1 LSDRHDDLRQLSEV
15 MRGRH
20 PYALLAQLRERSPYS
35 PSDGLV
41 VVGRYDHCTRIL
53 RHPRVSS
60 GWDRARINQR
70 AEPLSRNFLTLDP
83 PDHTRLR
90 RLVTKAFT
98 PRVVSRLAPL
108 IQTETDDLLE
118 AVAGQGRFDVVTDLA
133 SPMPMSVIC
142 GLLGVPTA
150 DHAELRSWAAMLSQ
164 QLDLPQLRP
173 GGEQTAAGVA
183 RARADIICYFN
194 ELIGFRRNTPADDL
208 ISQLIAVQAG
218 GDQLTVSELISTCIL
233 LISAGH
239 DTSANLISN
248 GVLAL
253 LDHPRQRDLLAE
265 KPDYAP
271 ALVEEVLRHDAPVQ
285 LVTRVAAANLNHDG
299 FAVVEGDLILML
311 LGAANRDPEVFPR
324 PDVFDPCRDRS
335 ASHLS
340 FATGAHFCLG
350 AGLARLEAA
359 IALETLAA
367 RLVEPRLEP
376 DGLTYKPNFSLRGPK
391 HLPVTVQGLRGR
403 RKR

>member
-1 LSDRHDDLRQLSEV
+1 

-35 PSDGLV
+35 PLEGLV
-41 VVGRYDHCTRIL
+41 VVGRYDHCNRIL
-53 RHPRVSS
+53 RHPQVSS
-60 GWDRARINQR
+60 GWTRARINQR
-70 AEPLSRNFLTLDP
+70 AEPVSRNFLTLDP

-108 IQTETDDLLE
+108 IQTETEDLLE
-118 AVAGQGRFDVVTDLA
+118 AVAGHGRFDVVTDLA

-150 DHAELRSWAAMLSQ
+150 DHAQLCSWAAPLSQ

-194 ELIGFRRNTPADDL
+194 DLIGFRRKTPADDL
-208 ISQLIAVQAG
+208 ISQLIAVQTG

-253 LDHPRQRDLLAE
+253 LDHLPQRDLLAE
-265 KPDYAP
+265 KPGYAP
-271 ALVEEVLRHDAPVQ
+271 ALVEEVLRYDAPVQ
-285 LVTRVAAANLNHDG
+285 LVTRVAAADLNLDG
-299 FAVVEGDLILML
+299 FALAEGDLILML

-324 PDVFDPCRDRS
+324 PDVFDPYRDRS
-335 ASHLS
+335 AAHLS
-340 FATGAHFCLG
+340 FSAGPHFCLG

-359 IALETLAA
+359 IVLETLAT

-376 DGLTYKPNFSLRGPK
+376 DGLTYKPNFSLRGPE

>member
-1 LSDRHDDLRQLSEV
+1 MLNVPVFRSSATPAPTSREPGSSRTWVRPCGGDAPASSGPKGLFSQRLPGRELSDRHDDLRQLSEV

-208 ISQLIAVQAG
+208 ISQLIAVQA
-218 GDQLTVSELISTCIL
+218 
-233 LISAGH
+233 
-239 DTSANLISN
+239 
-248 GVLAL
+248 
-253 LDHPRQRDLLAE
+253 
-265 KPDYAP
+265 
-271 ALVEEVLRHDAPVQ
+271 
-285 LVTRVAAANLNHDG
+285 
-299 FAVVEGDLILML
+299 
-311 LGAANRDPEVFPR
+311 
-324 PDVFDPCRDRS
+324 
-335 ASHLS
+335 
-340 FATGAHFCLG
+340 
-350 AGLARLEAA
+350 
-359 IALETLAA
+359 
-367 RLVEPRLEP
+367 
-376 DGLTYKPNFSLRGPK
+376 
-391 HLPVTVQGLRGR
+391 
-403 RKR
+403 